1 MTDHVHESSE
11 PSVIPGR
18 ARTPRLLIGMLLA
31 LVLVAAACDSSSSNG
46 GSGSPTSGE
55 SNALVD
61 DGTPVDG
68 GSMVIGIGTETNGWN
83 PASNQIAD
91 EGTTVVSSVLEPLAT
106 FGPDNQPQPWLADS
120 WQPNA
125 DFTSWVIKLHP
136 GITFHD
142 GEPFDAQAVVDNVA
156 AFQKGALTSLLLE
169 PMLAGA
175 TVVDPLTVRVDLK
188 QPWAAFPASYM
199 ANGTGFVMAP
209 AMIDAGD
216 DGAEHPTGTGPF
228 VFDSWTSGDSFKVK
242 KNTSYWRAGLPH
254 LDSLEFKVIPDE
266 SARVAALQSGDV
278 NMILTSTA
286 GPAEA
291 LQSSFDV
298 VKDWDTM
305 NVFIVLNTG
314 PEVGGNANPLSNLHA
329 RKAVAYATDPQTIA
343 SVVGEGVSIP
353 TSPWAPT
360 NPWGLPDDQN
370 GYVDHDVEQA
380 KAEVAAYEQ
389 ETGQSKLSF
398 VMSGLPDVEG
408 ARVLQLLQSQWQ
420 EAGIETTIET
430 LDQTAYIGKI
440 AVGSFQAAYMRNY
453 GWSDPDM
460 NYHFWSS
467 TTAKGV
473 GNISV
478 NFSQYS
484 TPQIDADLDTGRR
497 SDVLGVRQQAYHDLA
512 VQLNAGFTNIWLY
525 RVPYSLIAEQQVR
538 GLNVARQTSFGGAE
552 PKTWLGDLWRAP
564 NGT

>member
-1 MTDHVHESSE
+1 
-11 PSVIPGR
+11 
-18 ARTPRLLIGMLLA
+18 
-31 LVLVAAACDSSSSNG
+31 
-46 GSGSPTSGE
+46 
-55 SNALVD
+55 
-61 DGTPVDG
+61 
-68 GSMVIGIGTETNGWN
+68 
-83 PASNQIAD
+83 
-91 EGTTVVSSVLEPLAT
+91 
-106 FGPDNQPQPWLADS
+106 
-120 WQPNA
+120 
-125 DFTSWVIKLHP
+125 
-136 GITFHD
+136 
-142 GEPFDAQAVVDNVA
+142 
-156 AFQKGALTSLLLE
+156 
-169 PMLAGA
+169 
-175 TVVDPLTVRVDLK
+175 
-188 QPWAAFPASYM
+188 
-199 ANGTGFVMAP
+199 
-209 AMIDAGD
+209 
-216 DGAEHPTGTGPF
+216 
-228 VFDSWTSGDSFKVK
+228 
-242 KNTSYWRAGLPH
+242 
-254 LDSLEFKVIPDE
+254 
-266 SARVAALQSGDV
+266 
-278 NMILTSTA
+278 
-286 GPAEA
+286 
-291 LQSSFDV
+291 V

-370 GYVDHDVEQA
+370 GYVEHDVEQA